1 MLQEISTLKWYTL
14 YAKNKKSLL
23 TILAMTAR
31 PINIKFYEKFIVN
44 NRMLLFVSLFFYKY
58 LNY

>member
-31 PINIKFYEKFIVN
+31 PINIKFSEKFIVN
-44 NRMLLFVSLFFYKY
+44 NREFIFFI
-58 LNY
+58 NI

>member
-1 MLQEISTLKWYTL
+1 
-14 YAKNKKSLL
+14 
-23 TILAMTAR
+23 MTAR